1 MENKKQNYENAC
13 FAEAENLRV
22 NLEKIKVLS
31 ETVYENL
38 FGQGLQKLSL
48 KERLGGFE
56 YQEENNELLFGI
68 MQEYIFDTIEQL
80 DGFRIRQRQ
89 EVRKNENS
97 QI

>member
-1 MENKKQNYENAC
+1 MENKNQNYENAC
-13 FAEAENLRV
+13 FAESLRV

-31 ETVYENL
+31 ETVSENL
-38 FGQGLQKLSL
+38 FGQNLQELSL
-48 KERLGGFE
+48 EERLGGFE

-68 MQEYIFDTIEQL
+68 MQDYIFDTIEQL